1 MLKSMSVGIICDF
14 APVMLLVVFH
24 YKNFNKKVGMAG
36 LEEAKQERSDS
47 QATSEIVN
55 LTLADKESAKP
66 YSAPDGASCHQEQKQ
81 IGE

>member
-1 MLKSMSVGIICDF
+1 MLVGIICDF

-36 LEEAKQERSDS
+36 LEEAKQERNDS

-66 YSAPDGASCHQEQKQ
+66 NSNSAPDGASCHQEQKQ